1 VHKLEKYNNMESNKI
16 VRKQIFEIIEDQIK
30 NNNPPE
36 TNLTFNRL
44 IKDGYNKSDTK
55 KLIAQCVAIEIF
67 DVIKYG
73 NTFDEKRFIKNL
85 KQLPKEPFD

>member
-1 VHKLEKYNNMESNKI
+1 MESNEI
-16 VRKQIFEIIEDQIK
+16 VREQIFEIVENQIK
-30 NNNPPE
+30 NNDPPE

-44 IKDGYNKSDTK
+44 IKGGYNKSDTK
-55 KLIAQCVAIEIF
+55 KLIAQCIAIEIF

-73 NTFDEKRFIKNL
+73 NTFDKKRFIKNL

>member
-1 VHKLEKYNNMESNKI
+1 MESNKI

-55 KLIAQCVAIEIF
+55 KLIAQCIAIEIF